1 MRTIV
6 KKLAKMPSQPGI
18 YLFKNSSGEII
29 YIGKSGHLKNR
40 VRSYFS
46 HFAKVFDPEVSD
58 RRASRDKQK
67 VARFFSPTKNKML
80 QEIADVEIIKT
91 ESEIAALIKE
101 SELIKKHKPKF
112 NVLMR
117 DSKNYLYVGFSK
129 EEFPKIILTHQPQ
142 FLTTHYKLLTTHY
155 IGPFTDGTAVRKSLH
170 ILREI
175 FPYCTCKQKH
185 NVKCLNGHLGRCLTF
200 CCLKKTSAIPRAY
213 DRKLAVLE
221 RYKGNIRAI
230 KSILSGRSQVLL
242 KELKKEIKQAIKLQN
257 FENAQEL
264 KNKIMSLDEVL
275 KHARVLTEKP
285 EVQSPAIFKD
295 DRPDFKLLGLKSNPQ
310 RIETYDISNLHGQ
323 AAVGSMVVFE
333 LKNDGSYRPNK
344 NEYRKFKIKT
354 VSGSNDPAMLAEVI
368 KRRLNN
374 NWPWP
379 QLIIVDGGRT
389 QLNAAL
395 KSLGSKKIR
404 IIGLAKRL
412 EEIYL
417 PERPE
422 PVLAQKFGQSLK
434 HLFQAIRDEAHR
446 FALSYHHKLRHKTIS
461 GTDLTKKS

>member
-1 MRTIV
+1 MSFLI
-6 KKLAKMPSQPGI
+6 KKLAKIPSQPGV
-18 YLFKNSSGEII
+18 YLFKDKREETI
-29 YIGKSGHLKNR
+29 YIGKSGNLKNR
-40 VRSYFS
+40 VRSYFQKS
-46 HFAKVFDPEVSD
+46 AKFFN
-58 RRASRDKQK
+58 AAKQK
-67 VARFFSPTKNKML
+67 ML
-80 QEIADVEIIKT
+80 AEIADIEIIKT

-112 NVLMR
+112 NILMR
-117 DSKNYLYVGFSK
+117 DSKNYLYVAITK
-129 EEFPKIILTHQPQ
+129 DEFPKIIPTHQRLQAPR
-142 FLTTHYKLLTTHY
+142 YKIRDY

-185 NVKCLNGHLGRCLTF
+185 SVRCLNGHMGRCLTF
-200 CCLKKTSAIPRAY
+200 CCLKSANLARER
-213 DRKLAVLE
+213 DRVLMLNGY
-221 RYKGNIRAI
+221 RKNIQAI
-230 KSILSGRSQVLL
+230 KTVLSGRSQVLL
-242 KELKKEIKQAIKLQN
+242 KELKREIKQAIKLQN
-257 FENAQEL
+257 FETAREL
-264 KNKIMSLDEVL
+264 KKKILWLDEVL
-275 KHARVLTEKP
+275 KHAHMLTEKP

-295 DRPDFKLLGLKSNPQ
+295 DRPDFRLLGLKSNPR
-310 RIETYDISNLHGQ
+310 RIETYDVSNLHGQ
-323 AAVGSMVVFE
+323 EAVGSMVVFE
-333 LKNDGSYRPNK
+333 RDSAGNYKANK

-354 VSGSNDPAMLAEVI
+354 VSGINDPAMLAEII

-374 NWPWP
+374 SWSLP

-395 KSLGSKKIR
+395 KLLGSKKIR
-404 IIGLAKRL
+404 VVGLAKRL

-446 FALSYHHKLRHKTIS
+446 FALSYHRRLRQKSTIPS
-461 GTDLTKKS
+461 LDKRSQRDFN